1 MIEEY
6 FYNITLANLRAK
18 LISRKESLELTYNEL
33 SAMTN
38 VSRGTLIRFISG
50 NNSIRADTFRKLVE
64 WIHLQITP
72 VTYQKNHKDITIF
85 LQQVPN
91 IQHIT
96 TKEPPKTGMLKWL
109 IFQVMWGGVIC
120 DKQKKLGS
128 I

>member
-1 MIEEY
+1 MEIFY
-6 FYNITLANLRAK
+6 FVWSGSALQNK

-50 NNSIRADTFRKLVE
+50 NNSIQADTFRKLFE

-72 VTYQKNHKDITIF
+72 VTYQKTYKDITIF

-96 TKEPPKTGMLKWL
+96 TKEPPKTGMLK
-109 IFQVMWGGVIC
+109 
-120 DKQKKLGS
+120 
-128 I
+128 

>member
-6 FYNITLANLRAK
+6 FYNFTLADLRAK

-38 VSRGTLIRFISG
+38 VSRGTLIRFISS
-50 NNSIRADTFRKLVE
+50 NNSIQADTFRKLFE

-72 VTYQKNHKDITIF
+72 VTYQKTYKDITIF

-109 IFQVMWGGVIC
+109 IFQAMWGGVIC

>member
-1 MIEEY
+1 MSEEY
-6 FYNITLANLRAK
+6 FYNITLAELRTK
-18 LISRKESLELTYNEL
+18 LIARKEELKLNYTEL

-50 NNSIRADTFRKLVE
+50 NNSIQADTFKKLVE
-64 WIHLQITP
+64 WIHLQIIP
-72 VTYQKNHKDITIF
+72 VTYQKTYKDITIF

-96 TKEPPKTGMLKWL
+96 TKEPTKTGMLKWL
-109 IFQVMWGGVIC
+109 IFQAIWGGVIC

>member
-1 MIEEY
+1 MNEEY
-6 FYNITLANLRAK
+6 FYSITLADLRAK
-18 LISRKESLELTYNEL
+18 LISRKEDLKLNYNEL
-33 SAMTN
+33 SALTN

-50 NNSIRADTFRKLVE
+50 NNSIQADTFIKLVE
-64 WIHLQITP
+64 WIRLQIIP
-72 VTYQKNHKDITIF
+72 VTYQKTYKDITIF

-96 TKEPPKTGMLKWL
+96 TKEPTKTGMLKWL
-109 IFQVMWGGVIC
+109 IFQAMWGGVIC

>member
-1 MIEEY
+1 MSEEY
-6 FYNITLANLRAK
+6 FYNITLAELRTK
-18 LISRKESLELTYNEL
+18 LIARKEELKLNYTEL

-50 NNSIRADTFRKLVE
+50 NNSIQADTFKKLVE
-64 WIHLQITP
+64 WIHLQIIP
-72 VTYQKNHKDITIF
+72 VTYQKNYKDITIF

>member
-1 MIEEY
+1 MSEEY
-6 FYNITLANLRAK
+6 FYNITLAELRTK
-18 LISRKESLELTYNEL
+18 LIARKEELKLNYTEL

-50 NNSIRADTFRKLVE
+50 NNSIQADTFRKLVE
-64 WIHLQITP
+64 WIHLQIIP
-72 VTYQKNHKDITIF
+72 ITYQKTYKDITIF

-96 TKEPPKTGMLKWL
+96 TKEPTKTGMLKWL
-109 IFQVMWGGVIC
+109 IFQAMWGGVIC

>member
-1 MIEEY
+1 MNEEY

-18 LISRKESLELTYNEL
+18 LISRKEDLKLNYNEL

-50 NNSIRADTFRKLVE
+50 NNSIQADTFRKLVE
-64 WIHLQITP
+64 WIHLQVIP
-72 VTYQKNHKDITIF
+72 VTYQKSYKDITIF

-96 TKEPPKTGMLKWL
+96 TKEPAKTGMLKWL
-109 IFQVMWGGVIC
+109 IFQAMRGGVIC

>member
-6 FYNITLANLRAK
+6 FYNITLADLRAK
-18 LISRKESLELTYNEL
+18 LISRKESLEITYNEL

-50 NNSIRADTFRKLVE
+50 NNSIQADTFRKLVE
-64 WIHLQITP
+64 WIHLQVIP
-72 VTYQKNHKDITIF
+72 VTYQKSYKDITIF

-96 TKEPPKTGMLKWL
+96 TKEPAKTGMLKWL
-109 IFQVMWGGVIC
+109 IFQAMRGGVIC

>member
-6 FYNITLANLRAK
+6 FYNITLADLRAK

-50 NNSIRADTFRKLVE
+50 NNSIQADTFRKLFE

-72 VTYQKNHKDITIF
+72 VTYQKTYKDITIF

-109 IFQVMWGGVIC
+109 IFQVIRGGVIC

>member
-6 FYNITLANLRAK
+6 FYNITLADLRAK

-38 VSRGTLIRFISG
+38 VSRGTLIRFISS
-50 NNSIRADTFRKLVE
+50 NNSIQADTFRKLFE

-72 VTYQKNHKDITIF
+72 VTYQKTYKDITIF

-96 TKEPPKTGMLKWL
+96 TTEPPKTGMLKWL
-109 IFQVMWGGVIC
+109 IFQAMWGGVIC

>member
-1 MIEEY
+1 MNEEY

-18 LISRKESLELTYNEL
+18 LISRKEDLKLNYNEL

-50 NNSIRADTFRKLVE
+50 NNSIQADTFKKLVE
-64 WIHLQITP
+64 WIHLQVIP
-72 VTYQKNHKDITIF
+72 VTYQKTYKDITIF

-96 TKEPPKTGMLKWL
+96 TKEPTKTGMLK
-109 IFQVMWGGVIC
+109 
-120 DKQKKLGS
+120 
-128 I
+128 

>member
-1 MIEEY
+1 MNKEY
-6 FYNITLANLRAK
+6 FYNITLADLRTK
-18 LISRKESLELTYNEL
+18 LISRKEELKLNYTEL

-38 VSRGTLIRFISG
+38 VSRGNLIRFISG
-50 NNSIRADTFRKLVE
+50 NNSIQADTFKKLVE
-64 WIHLQITP
+64 WIHLQVIP
-72 VTYQKNHKDITIF
+72 VTYQKSYKDITIF

-96 TKEPPKTGMLKWL
+96 TKEPTKTGMLKWL

>member
-6 FYNITLANLRAK
+6 FYNITLADLRAK

-38 VSRGTLIRFISG
+38 VSRGTLIRFISS
-50 NNSIRADTFRKLVE
+50 NNSIQADTFRKLFE

-72 VTYQKNHKDITIF
+72 VTYQKTYKDITIF

-109 IFQVMWGGVIC
+109 IFQAMWGGVIC

>member
-1 MIEEY
+1 MNKEY
-6 FYNITLANLRAK
+6 FYNITLADLRTK
-18 LISRKESLELTYNEL
+18 LISRKEELKLNYTEL

-50 NNSIRADTFRKLVE
+50 NNSIQADTFKKLVE
-64 WIHLQITP
+64 WIHLQIIP
-72 VTYQKNHKDITIF
+72 VTYQKNYKDITIF

>member
-1 MIEEY
+1 MSEEY
-6 FYNITLANLRAK
+6 FYNITLAELRTK
-18 LISRKESLELTYNEL
+18 LIARKEELKLNYTEL

-50 NNSIRADTFRKLVE
+50 NNSIQADTFKKLVE
-64 WIHLQITP
+64 WIHLQIIP
-72 VTYQKNHKDITIF
+72 VTYQKTYKDITIF

-96 TKEPPKTGMLKWL
+96 TKEPTKTGMLKWL

>member
-6 FYNITLANLRAK
+6 FYNITLAELRTK
-18 LISRKESLELTYNEL
+18 LIARKEELKLNYTEL
-33 SAMTN
+33 SAMKN

-50 NNSIRADTFRKLVE
+50 NNSIQADTFIKLFE
-64 WIHLQITP
+64 WIHLQIMP
-72 VTYQKNHKDITIF
+72 ITYQKTYKDITIF

-96 TKEPPKTGMLKWL
+96 VNELTKTGMLKWL

>member
-1 MIEEY
+1 
-6 FYNITLANLRAK
+6 
-18 LISRKESLELTYNEL
+18 
-33 SAMTN
+33 
-38 VSRGTLIRFISG
+38 
-50 NNSIRADTFRKLVE
+50 
-64 WIHLQITP
+64 
-72 VTYQKNHKDITIF
+72 

-96 TKEPPKTGMLKWL
+96 TKKPTKTGMLKWL

>member
-1 MIEEY
+1 MSEEY
-6 FYNITLANLRAK
+6 FYNITLAELRTK
-18 LISRKESLELTYNEL
+18 LIARKEELKLNYTEL

-50 NNSIRADTFRKLVE
+50 NNSIQADTFKKLVE
-64 WIHLQITP
+64 WIHLQIIP
-72 VTYQKNHKDITIF
+72 VTYQKTYKDITIF

>member
-1 MIEEY
+1 MSEEY
-6 FYNITLANLRAK
+6 FYNITLAELRTK
-18 LISRKESLELTYNEL
+18 LIARKVELKLNYTEL

-50 NNSIRADTFRKLVE
+50 NNSIQADTFKKLVE
-64 WIHLQITP
+64 WIHLQIIP
-72 VTYQKNHKDITIF
+72 VTYQKAYKDITIF

>member
-50 NNSIRADTFRKLVE
+50 NNSIQADTFKKLVE
-64 WIHLQITP
+64 WIHLQIIP
-72 VTYQKNHKDITIF
+72 VTYQKTYKDITIF

>member
-6 FYNITLANLRAK
+6 FYNITLAELRTK
-18 LISRKESLELTYNEL
+18 LIARKEELKLNYTEL
-33 SAMTN
+33 SAMKN

-50 NNSIRADTFRKLVE
+50 NNSIQADTFRKLFE
-64 WIHLQITP
+64 WIHLQIMP
-72 VTYQKNHKDITIF
+72 ITYQKTYKDITIF

-96 TKEPPKTGMLKWL
+96 TKEPTKTGMLKWL